1 VETSGALEILRVT
14 KAVCM
19 LLHGIFKNALA
30 YVIGNSMIKVKI
42 LSNVMRMLLDRLGC
56 RDSLFQTR
64 LYKNRSYIQIKR
76 FDAVD
81 DFIAT

>member
-14 KAVCM
+14 KVVCM
-19 LLHGIFKNALA
+19 LPHGIFNNALA

-42 LSNVMRMLLDRLGC
+42 LSNVMRMLLDRFGC
-56 RDSLFQTR
+56 RDSLLRTR
-64 LYKNRSYIQIKR
+64 LYKNRSYIQIKH